1 MHLDEFIDY
10 LSYEKNYSVHTVA
23 AYKSDLQQFFEFLE
37 LEAVESPGVVNYS
50 IVRGWIASLL
60 EEELSKRTANRKIA
74 SIKAYY
80 KFLLGQGLI
89 EVNPLSSHRGLKE
102 DRQVEVPFSEQEV
115 RALLDAEV
123 DENNFEALRDRIIIE
138 LLYVTGMRRSEIIN
152 LKIQDVDFSG
162 KVIKVLGKR
171 NKERR
176 IPLLES
182 VAAHLNQYLVL
193 RKDKAAPNTPQILV
207 TDKGLKMYPNFV
219 YRKIKSYFRSISLK
233 VKVSPHILRHS
244 FATHLLNNGADLI
257 SVKELLGHS
266 SLSSTQV
273 YTHMGMQGLKEVYGK
288 AHPRANK

>member
-10 LSYEKNYSVHTVA
+10 LSLEKNYSVHTVA
-23 AYKSDLQQFFEFLE
+23 AYKSDLMQFFEFLE
-37 LEAVESPGVVNYS
+37 IEAVESPLLVNYS
-50 IVRGWIASLL
+50 IIRGWIATLL
-60 EEELSKRTANRKIA
+60 EEEFSKRTANRKIA

-80 KFLLGQGLI
+80 KFLLGQSLI

-102 DRQVEVPFSEQEV
+102 DRQVEVPFSEEEV
-115 RALLDAEV
+115 RSLLDAEV
-123 DENNFEALRDRIIIE
+123 NENDFQALRDRIIIE

-162 KVIKVLGKR
+162 KMIKVLGKR
-171 NKERR
+171 SKERK
-176 IPLLES
+176 IPLLEN
-182 VAAHLNQYLVL
+182 VAEHLRRYLDL
-193 RKDKAAPNTPQILV
+193 RSTVVQSDIPEMLV

-244 FATHLLNNGADLI
+244 FATHLLNNGADLV